1 MKTDL
6 DFQTPQLFGPAVFR
20 PQFNNFKE
28 ISATQAWSLFFTGSR
43 EMNRLGTRK
52 RIGWTLSFG
61 LLSMF
66 AFAIFG
72 EILLS

>member
-43 EMNRLGTRK
+43 EMNRLGTR
-52 RIGWTLSFG
+52 RTIGWALSSG
-61 LLSMF
+61 LMAIV
-66 AFAIFG
+66 AFAILG
-72 EILLS
+72 EMVLS